1 MKLLGL
7 TFILMAGLTGCVSHQ
22 ASQVPSAFSGLVG
35 NWDEEHPDSCKH
47 PHVLSFNAEKTMMF
61 VTYADVG
68 WITENDSRK
77 VFNYKILSS
86 NQSALRMQLEHEP
99 RLDKEGKPVVWH
111 VVLLDGDSYCW
122 GRDDWPLGA
131 CTPPR
136 KRCEI

>member
-7 TFILMAGLTGCVSHQ
+7 TLILMAGLTGCVSHHS
-22 ASQVPSAFSGLVG
+22 SQVPGAFSGLVG
-35 NWDEEHPDSCKH
+35 NWDEEHPDSCKN
-47 PHVLSFNAEKTMMF
+47 PHVLSFNDDKTMMF

-68 WITENDSRK
+68 WITENDNRK
-77 VFNYKILSS
+77 VFNYKILSA
-86 NQSALRMQLEHEP
+86 NQSALRMQLENEP

-111 VVLLDGDSYCW
+111 VVLVDGDSYCW
-122 GRDDWPLGA
+122 GRDDWPQGA